1 MKTLNT
7 FRAEI
12 FNNNPAV
19 KAAYNEQEAEFS
31 LVKTMIQARMNAGL
45 TQEQVAERMG
55 TTQSAIARIESGKT
69 LPSMKTLTRYAKVLH
84 MRPDVR
90 FVPFHP

>member
-12 FNNNPAV
+12 FKNNPAV

-55 TTQSAIARIESGKT
+55 TTQSAIARIESGKA
-69 LPSMKTLTRYAKVLH
+69 LPSMKTLTRYAKVLN

-90 FVPFHP
+90 FVPQG

>member
-19 KAAYNEQEAEFS
+19 KAAYDEQEAEFS

-69 LPSMKTLTRYAKVLH
+69 LPSMKTLTRYAKVLN

-90 FVPFHP
+90 FVPQG

>member
-55 TTQSAIARIESGKT
+55 TTQSAIARIESGKA
-69 LPSMKTLTRYAKVLH
+69 LPSMKTLTRYAKVLN

-90 FVPFHP
+90 FVPQG

>member
-1 MKTLNT
+1 MKPLNT

-19 KAAYNEQEAEFS
+19 KAAYDDQEAEFS

-45 TQEQVAERMG
+45 TQEQVAERMV

-69 LPSMKTLTRYAKVLH
+69 LPSMKTLTRYAKVLN

-90 FVPFHP
+90 FVPQG

>member
-7 FRAEI
+7 FRAEV

-19 KAAYNEQEAEFS
+19 KTAYDEQEAEFS

-69 LPSMKTLTRYAKVLH
+69 LPSMKTLTRYAKVLN

-90 FVPFHP
+90 FVPQG

>member
-1 MKTLNT
+1 MKTLDT
-7 FRAEI
+7 FRAEV

-19 KAAYNEQEAEFS
+19 KAAYDDQEAEFS

-69 LPSMKTLTRYAKVLH
+69 MPSMKTLTRYAKVLN

-90 FVPFHP
+90 FVPQG

>member
-69 LPSMKTLTRYAKVLH
+69 LPSMKTLTRYAKVLN

-90 FVPFHP
+90 FVPQG

>member
-19 KAAYNEQEAEFS
+19 KAAYEDQEAEFS

-69 LPSMKTLTRYAKVLH
+69 LPSMKTLTRYAKVLN

-90 FVPFHP
+90 FVPQG

>member
-1 MKTLNT
+1 
-7 FRAEI
+7 
-12 FNNNPAV
+12 
-19 KAAYNEQEAEFS
+19 
-31 LVKTMIQARMNAGL
+31 MIQARMDAGL

-69 LPSMKTLTRYAKVLH
+69 LPSMKTLTRYAPAMN

-90 FVPFHP
+90 FVPQG